1 MKETL
6 SLKLIDEIC
15 KEEGIEVNHLS
26 FGWIR
31 ELKKN
36 DKIRHI
42 VRNTFDLNTASCYE
56 ILNDKYAT
64 YEVLKHN
71 NINVLTHYAI
81 FNSSIEG
88 REEFSKNLQEE
99 VNKIFKQI
107 GKDTVVV
114 KANTSSEGKNVYKAN
129 SQEEAIQIIK
139 ELFKNKFSS
148 VSICPFE
155 EIECEY
161 RVVFLDNEI
170 IYIYKKIA
178 KDWKHNLANGATL
191 ETNLE
196 NDEKLEEIKELALNA
211 GKVTNSRFVTVDV
224 SKKTNGEIFV
234 MEINASV
241 CMSKFMEMA
250 ENGKEIAKNIYKKA
264 IAKMFDK

>member
-15 KEEGIEVNHLS
+15 KEKGIEVNYLS
-26 FGWIR
+26 YGWIR

-36 DKIRHI
+36 GKIRHI
-42 VRNTFDLNTASCYE
+42 VRNTFDLNTASCYD

-64 YEVLKHN
+64 YEVLKHH
-71 NINVLTHYAI
+71 NISVITHYVI

-88 REEFSKNLQEE
+88 REEFAGNLSEE
-99 VNKIFKQI
+99 VAEIFKKI

-114 KANTSSEGKNVYKAN
+114 KANTSSEGKHVYKVN
-129 SQEEAIQIIK
+129 SKEEATEIIK
-139 ELFKNKFSS
+139 QLFKDKFSS

-170 IYIYKKIA
+170 LYVYKKIA
-178 KDWKHNLANGATL
+178 KDWKHNLSNGASLVTD
-191 ETNLE
+191 LE
-196 NDEKLEEIKELALNA
+196 NDEKLEEVKELALRA
-211 GKVTNSRFVTVDV
+211 GEVTNSRFTTIDI

-241 CMSKFMEMA
+241 CMSKFMEKA
-250 ENGKEIAKNIYKKA
+250 ENGRQIAKSIYEKA
-264 IAKMFDK
+264 IDKMFDK